1 MGRPLDDP
9 LVERMR
15 GYGTTIFAEMTA
27 LAQQTGAVN
36 LGQGFPDT
44 DGPNAMLEQAVDAI
58 RGGLNQYPPGLGL
71 PPLRQAIAAHRNARY
86 GLSYDPDSE
95 VFVTVG
101 ATEAISASILALCEA
116 GDEVVLL
123 EPYYDS
129 YAAALSL
136 AGAVRRPVALRPVAA
151 GGRFSFDPDELRA
164 AVTDRTRLIL
174 LNSPHNPTGTTLS
187 VEELRHVADVAIE
200 RDLIVL
206 TDEVYEHLT
215 YDDVVHVPIATL
227 PGMQQRT
234 VSVSSAGKT
243 FSVTGWKIGWICA
256 PAPMIRAINTV
267 KQFMTF
273 THSGPMQLA
282 VAHGL
287 AREMEWVEALRSSLQ
302 MRRDRLAEGLATIGL
317 TVHCPQA
324 TYFIQTDVR
333 PLGTDDGE
341 AFARALPHEAGVV
354 GIPTG
359 VFCDDPVVGRPFVR
373 FAFCKRD
380 DVLDEAV
387 ARLSAYAERRH

>member
-71 PPLRQAIAAHRNARY
+71 PPLRQAIAAHRHARY
-86 GLSYDPDSE
+86 GLSYDPDNE
-95 VFVTVG
+95 ILVTVG
-101 ATEAISASILALCEA
+101 ATEAISASILALCEV
-116 GDEVVLL
+116 GDEVVVL

-129 YAAALSL
+129 YAASLSL
-136 AGAVRRPVALRPVAA
+136 AGAVRRPVALRPEAP
-151 GGRFSFDPDELRA
+151 GGRFTFDPAELRD
-164 AVTDRTRLIL
+164 AVTPRTRLIL
-174 LNSPHNPTGTTLS
+174 LNSPHNPTGTALTID
-187 VEELRHVADVAIE
+187 ELQHVADLAIE
-200 RDLIVL
+200 HDLIVL

-215 YDDVVHVPIATL
+215 FDDTAHVPIATL
-227 PGMQQRT
+227 PGMRQRT

-256 PAPMIRAINTV
+256 PAPLVRAVNTV
-267 KQFMTF
+267 KQFTTF

-287 AREMEWVEALRSSLQ
+287 SREMEWVEALRSSLQ
-302 MRRDRLAEGLATIGL
+302 MRRDRLADGLAALGV
-317 TVHCPQA
+317 TVHRPQA
-324 TYFIQTDVR
+324 TYFIQVDVR
-333 PLGTDDGE
+333 PLGIDDGE
-341 AFARALPHEAGVV
+341 AFARALPHDGGVV
-354 GIPTG
+354 GIPTA
-359 VFCDDPVVGRPFVR
+359 VFCDHPDVGRPFVR

-387 ARLSAYAERRH
+387 ARLTAYAARRR